1 MISKS
6 RYCSKAGGLII
17 YIHNDF
23 NFKHVDISTKM
34 SDNDETKPSWESL
47 FIEIKHKSTNS
58 KTHII
63 GHIYRRPID
72 IVSSCNNF
80 STAFA
85 ETLTLLQKK
94 KQSIYIAG
102 DFNIDL
108 LKINEKLHYST
119 FLENI
124 ISSGFYPRISL
135 PTRYNR
141 NTGSATLINTIFA
154 NHIANSTS
162 GVFTNE
168 ISDHQ
173 MIYTYSNESFLN
185 NNPAKYID
193 IESNTNEKLNNF
205 LIELQNIDL
214 TTKLNQTPFS
224 NPSKNDDT
232 FINILTNIK
241 QRLLPK
247 TKKVKFN
254 KKKQKNLS
262 G

>member
-1 MISKS
+1 
-6 RYCSKAGGLII
+6 
-17 YIHNDF
+17 
-23 NFKHVDISTKM
+23 M
-34 SDNDETKPSWESL
+34 SDNDETKLSWGSL
-47 FIEIKHKSTNS
+47 FIEINHKSTNS

-63 GHIYRRPID
+63 GIIYRRPID

-80 STAFA
+80 SAAFA
-85 ETLTLLQKK
+85 VNLTLLQKK
-94 KQSIYIAG
+94 KRSVYIAG

-124 ISSGFYPRISL
+124 ISAGFYPKICL

-141 NTGSATLINTIFA
+141 NTGSATLIDNIFT
-154 NHIANSTS
+154 NHIDNSTS

-173 MIYTYSNESFLN
+173 KIYTYSNESFLN
-185 NNPAKYID
+185 NNPANYID
-193 IESNTNEKLNNF
+193 IESNTNGKLDNF
-205 LIELQNIDL
+205 LKELQNIDL
-214 TTKLNQTPFS
+214 TTKLNKNPFS
-224 NPSKNDDT
+224 NPSKNYDT

-241 QRLLPK
+241 QRVLPK
-247 TKKVKFN
+247 SRVKFN
-254 KKKQKNLS
+254 KKKHKNLS

>member
-1 MISKS
+1 MSS
-6 RYCSKAGGLII
+6 NLLFHHCLYSAGVV
-17 YIHNDF
+17 HDCRR
-23 NFKHVDISTKM
+23 H
-34 SDNDETKPSWESL
+34 PSPV
-47 FIEIKHKSTNS
+47 HRTNC
-58 KTHII
+58 I
-63 GHIYRRPID
+63 
-72 IVSSCNNF
+72 
-80 STAFA
+80 A

-94 KQSIYIAG
+94 KRSIYIAG
-102 DFNIDL
+102 DFNFDL

-124 ISSGFYPRISL
+124 ISAGFYPKISL

-141 NTGSATLINTIFA
+141 NTGSATLIDNIFT
-154 NHIANSTS
+154 NHIDNSTS

-193 IESNTNEKLNNF
+193 IESNTNEKLDNF

-214 TTKLNQTPFS
+214 TNKLDQNPFT
-224 NPSKNDDT
+224 NPSKNYDT

-241 QRLLPK
+241 QRVLPK
-247 TKKVKFN
+247 TRVKFN
-254 KKKQKNLS
+254 KKKHKKSQWMSRGILNSINSKDKLYKKTGENISRFSNLCNFKN
-262 G
+262 